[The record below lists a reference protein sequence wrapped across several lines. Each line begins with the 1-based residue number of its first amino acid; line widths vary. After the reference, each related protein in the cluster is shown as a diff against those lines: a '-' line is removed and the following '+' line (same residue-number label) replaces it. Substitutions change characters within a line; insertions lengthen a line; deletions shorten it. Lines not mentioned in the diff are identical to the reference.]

1 MMYNGKDKKKK
12 KAAKAAQT
20 RKAPI
25 RKGTKK
31 RRVKAK

>member
-1 MMYNGKDKKKK
+1 MKYNGKDKKKK
-12 KAAKAAQT
+12 SVKAAQT
-20 RKAPI
+20 RKAPT